1 MHPIRVSTRAP
12 GVPIVPEWTL
22 LGGHREGSRNVPRS
36 MGNEKWVFFL
46 IYRRC
51 FTLHISCDCIK
62 ELCNFF
68 NISLQNV
75 EGKVGPK
82 VFWLFVFGHFFCPFL
97 KRGY

>member
-1 MHPIRVSTRAP
+1 VRRGA
-12 GVPIVPEWTL
+12 GVDSA
-22 LGGHREGSRNVPRS
+22 GGSAEKVRGMFRGICCSKYGKREMSV
-36 MGNEKWVFFL
+36 VL
-46 IYRRC
+46 IYRWC
-51 FTLHISCDCIK
+51 FTLHIRVGLYK
-62 ELCNFF
+62 GFLGVF